1 MSWIRKAAD
10 FVATVGLLYL
20 CNESGWI
27 KYFASMIGSFSL
39 KAILH
44 VDHSQPSFQKVGVAS
59 IVKWIP
65 VGNE

>member
-1 MSWIRKAAD
+1 
-10 FVATVGLLYL
+10 
-20 CNESGWI
+20 
-27 KYFASMIGSFSL
+27 MIGSFGL

-65 VGNE
+65 VGDE